1 MAATMR
7 RLMFR
12 KETVRMK
19 MQKHSFIDGQFKH
32 LQNERQVQNKPV
44 AAEHRRIKGRLF
56 EDWRHL
62 GDAEILQEL
71 ALQL

>member
-1 MAATMR
+1 MAATIR

-12 KETVRMK
+12 KETVRVK
-19 MQKHSFIDGQFKH
+19 MQKHPLVVGPFKH
-32 LQNERQVQNKPV
+32 LRNERQVRDGPV
-44 AAEHRRIKGRLF
+44 LAAEPRRIEGRLF

-71 ALQL
+71 ALQ